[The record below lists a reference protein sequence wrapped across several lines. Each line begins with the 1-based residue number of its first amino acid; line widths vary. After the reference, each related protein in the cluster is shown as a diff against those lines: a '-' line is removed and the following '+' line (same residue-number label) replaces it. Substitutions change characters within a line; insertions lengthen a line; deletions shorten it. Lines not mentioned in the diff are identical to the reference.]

1 MKRLFTI
8 LIAVLFAFGIGGCK
22 KNDEKADKK
31 VYSCDEVFDI
41 AKSNMDV
48 SQMEEADADMLN
60 LLMSIDAKDFTELK
74 YLAPQT
80 NLNTNQILVVKG
92 NDEVDKKIDE
102 YLKNET
108 ELYESYLPE
117 EAQKLK
123 NAEKFKVGD
132 LTVLLI
138 GNSKEEVSKAR
149 AAIEK

>member
-1 MKRLFTI
+1 
-8 LIAVLFAFGIGGCK
+8 
-22 KNDEKADKK
+22 
-31 VYSCDEVFDI
+31 
-41 AKSNMDV
+41 
-48 SQMEEADADMLN
+48 MEEADADMLN

-132 LTVLLI
+132 LTVLLV